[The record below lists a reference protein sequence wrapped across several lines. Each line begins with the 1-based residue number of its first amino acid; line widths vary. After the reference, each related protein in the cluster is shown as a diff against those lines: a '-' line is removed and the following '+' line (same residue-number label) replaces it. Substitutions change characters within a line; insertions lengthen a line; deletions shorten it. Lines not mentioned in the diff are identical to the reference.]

1 MVYLYQQPED
11 SGFPEF
17 SALGRAHSTRV
28 IEPQTH
34 KAGAIAFRDFR
45 PRFEEENED
54 GAPFKRPPPKKRLEH
69 RLEEKAQQNRPKSP
83 TICILS
89 SELVPRRVK
98 APPPELRP
106 NSVALLEPVHPV
118 LTQGHTH
125 HLLR

>member
-17 SALGRAHSTRV
+17 SDLGRAHSTAV
-28 IEPQTH
+28 IVPHTFQG
-34 KAGAIAFRDFR
+34 GAIAFRDER
-45 PRFEEENED
+45 PRFEEENDD
-54 GAPFKRPPPKKRLEH
+54 GAPFKRSSRTKKRLEH

-98 APPPELRP
+98 APPPELLD
-106 NSVALLEPVHPV
+106 A
-118 LTQGHTH
+118 
-125 HLLR
+125 